1 MIDREK
7 VIKGFECCIRFDSCA
22 ECPYKTRDEY
32 CFSGVKHMM
41 EDALEL
47 LKADQA
53 ELIRQHERIESLES
67 FALWLARSV
76 LSDDWDTDHDFY
88 SEVICRKLV
97 DLGYIKIVKDR
108 YVGAEWSAEGD

>member
-1 MIDREK
+1 MDGVREQK
-7 VIKGFECCIRFDSCA
+7 
-22 ECPYKTRDEY
+22 
-32 CFSGVKHMM
+32 
-41 EDALEL
+41 
-47 LKADQA
+47 
-53 ELIRQHERIESLES
+53 LES

-108 YVGAEWSAEGD
+108 YVGAEWSAEGG